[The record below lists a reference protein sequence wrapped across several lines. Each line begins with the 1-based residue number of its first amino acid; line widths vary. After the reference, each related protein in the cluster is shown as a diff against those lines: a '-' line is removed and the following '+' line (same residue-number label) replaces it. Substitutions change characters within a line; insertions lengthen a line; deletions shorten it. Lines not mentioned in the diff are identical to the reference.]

1 LAIINKEKVPF
12 ELKKLWIQTWDP
24 NRRRRIRV
32 SNTGINSVEIMFY
45 LAQVN
50 SSAVQV
56 LIENV
61 QNLDRAYEFA
71 ER

>member
-1 LAIINKEKVPF
+1 MGSKPPSS
-12 ELKKLWIQTWDP
+12 DP
-24 NRRRRIRV
+24 GQRHRH
-32 SNTGINSVEIMFY
+32 Y
-45 LAQVN
+45 LSCNYIFLPQVN

>member
-1 LAIINKEKVPF
+1 MVDPGVVGSGSATLALTQ
-12 ELKKLWIQTWDP
+12 LKLCFL
-24 NRRRRIRV
+24 R
-32 SNTGINSVEIMFY
+32 
-45 LAQVN
+45 QVN